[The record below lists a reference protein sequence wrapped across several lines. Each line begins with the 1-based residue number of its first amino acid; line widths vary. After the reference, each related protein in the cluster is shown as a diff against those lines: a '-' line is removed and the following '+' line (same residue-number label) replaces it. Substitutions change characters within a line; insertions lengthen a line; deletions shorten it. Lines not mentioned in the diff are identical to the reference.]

1 MNTRSH
7 AIGAVRRIVI
17 KVGTGVV
24 TRPDGRLALGR
35 LGALAEDIHDLIGSG
50 HQVMVVS
57 SGAIGLGAGRLGL
70 QTVPVGVVDRQ
81 ACAAA
86 GQGALVATWDNLLS
100 RLGHPVAQVLLTED
114 DFLHRE
120 RYLNLHATL
129 ERLLDA
135 GAVPIVNENDTVST
149 TELAVARDRVFG
161 DNDQLSALVSAGTD
175 ADLLV
180 LLSDVNG
187 VHTAPPGSEGAV
199 RISMWEGEKVT
210 IGAVSARGRGGMGAK
225 ISAALIGAHGGTHV
239 VIASGDEP
247 GVVGRVVS
255 GEDVGTWFPAA
266 PGLSKKR
273 RWLAYATAPEGVVR
287 VNDGARAAMVER
299 SASLLPAG
307 IVGVTGTF
315 AEGSVVSIATID
327 GPEFSRG
334 VCTISADALREIVGR
349 TGGQRA
355 VIHRD
360 NVVLLRT
367 GDDV

>member
-1 MNTRSH
+1 MNTR
-7 AIGAVRRIVI
+7 AQALGAVRRIVI

-35 LGALAEDIHDLIGSG
+35 LGALAEDIHDLIAAGY
-50 HQVMVVS
+50 QVMVVS

-70 QTVPVGVVDRQ
+70 DAIPVGVVDRQ

-86 GQGALVATWDNLLS
+86 GQGALVATWDSLLS

-114 DFLHRE
+114 DFLHRQ
-120 RYLNLHATL
+120 RYINLHATL
-129 ERLLDA
+129 ERLLEA

-161 DNDQLSALVSAGTD
+161 DNDQLSALVSSGTD

-187 VHTAPPGSEGAV
+187 VYTAPPGTEGAE
-199 RISMWEGEKVT
+199 RISTWEGESVT
-210 IGAVSARGRGGMGAK
+210 IGTVSARGRGGMGAK
-225 ISAALIGAHGGTHV
+225 ISAALMAAHGGTHV
-239 VIASGDEP
+239 VIASGEEP
-247 GVVGRVVS
+247 GVVGRVLA
-255 GEDVGTWFPAA
+255 GENVGTWFPAA
-266 PGLSKKR
+266 AGLSRKR
-273 RWLAYATAPEGVVR
+273 RWLAYATAPEGVIR
-287 VNDGARAAMVER
+287 VNEGARTALVES

-315 AEGSVVSIATID
+315 AEGAVVSLATTE
-327 GPEFSRG
+327 GPEFGRG
-334 VCTISADALREIVGR
+334 VCALSSDSLRQVVGR

-355 VIHRD
+355 VVHRD

-367 GDDV
+367 GGDA